1 MLQELFSTIRF
12 RAIAALCAAGIV
24 LSGCATQQGAYDNS
38 LSPAQNQLRQSNARF
53 NQTVGEGAVA
63 GAVIGGLAGLAF
75 GGRNRAGAAALGA
88 GAGAALGT
96 GAGYLVAR
104 NNLSRSSTEA
114 QYTDAIQ
121 QAAADADAFRSSADA
136 SRQIADQAYAEAGN
150 LRAQVRSGQVSQSQY
165 RNQLAKYQADRDIMS
180 SQVEVSR
187 QRAAQLR
194 QDASISSGANRA
206 RLSSAAAD
214 IESASAGIER
224 DNVRM
229 SRLLAGEA

>member
-1 MLQELFSTIRF
+1 MLQEMFSTVRF
-12 RAIAALCAAGIV
+12 RAMAALCAMGIV
-24 LSGCATQQGAYDNS
+24 LSGCASQVAYDNS

-63 GAVIGGLAGLAF
+63 GALVGGLAGLAF
-75 GGRNRAGAAALGA
+75 GGRDRAGAAAVGA
-88 GAGAALGT
+88 GAGAALGA

-114 QYTDAIQ
+114 QYADAIQ

-136 SRQIADQAYAEAGN
+136 SRQVADQAFAEAGR
-150 LRAQVRSGQVSQSQY
+150 LRSQMRAGQISQAQY
-165 RNQLAKYQADRDIMS
+165 RSQLAKFQGDQEIMS

-206 RLSSAAAD
+206 RLSSAASD
-214 IESASAGIER
+214 IEQSTTRIEQDR
-224 DNVRM
+224 
-229 SRLLAGEA
+229 SRLSRVLAGDA